1 LQIIIENLVQN
12 EERYTEQGGI
22 KIHARNG
29 VFEIKDSGCGFDFQ
43 HAKQQ
48 GVKAKN
54 RSGFGIGLS
63 LVERLCGV
71 NGLSLAVDSSVK
83 GSCIILKRR

>member
-1 LQIIIENLVQN
+1 VQIIIENLVQN
-12 EERYTEQGGI
+12 AVRYTERGGI
-22 KIHARNG
+22 KIHARSG

-54 RSGFGIGLS
+54 SSGFGIGLS
-63 LVERLCGV
+63 LVERLCVV
-71 NGLSLAVDSSVK
+71 NGLSLAVESTAE
-83 GSCIILKRR
+83 GSCIILKSR

>member
-1 LQIIIENLVQN
+1 MQN
-12 EERYTEQGGI
+12 AVRYTEQGGI

-54 RSGFGIGLS
+54 SSGFGIGLS
-63 LVERLCGV
+63 LVERLCDV
-71 NGLSLAVDSSVK
+71 NGLKLKVDSSPE
-83 GSCIILKRR
+83 GSMITLR